1 MKLVFDLSKS
11 LDKTKLV
18 QVQRTVQGKHG
29 QYQRMQWV
37 KPSDV
42 KDTDVVVGGA
52 AASTKDAPTVSPY
65 KLSYYINIPE
75 FKEKYAKAL
84 GIPSD
89 ALKLGGRTRD
99 SVDKDCVTFQ
109 IYDDRKHHGAHSTP
123 QTGYDLGEIV
133 VNTKNKTIQVRKPAF
148 GDVSYATLE
157 KAKKAI
163 DDSRVGK
170 KEDAKSKTSK
180 AYNDEKPVNIDDFSF
195 KDYKNPDG
203 QNTSNRKTYRSA
215 MKDWAEQTEK
225 LYTRAIKNY
234 GGETTPEKQL
244 NIEFMNLN
252 RESSIRDLVGNS
264 SEDELKRARDAI
276 YARQKKLTEMSKK
289 YTKWDSSKREWVE
302 NSSGDSKKDIKT
314 PDKAPDKAVG
324 KNWSETKTELGKM
337 GYKVDAIFSSQ
348 PPQPKE
354 KLTLYKDGKTYEAE
368 VTKYHN
374 GDYEIL
380 GSSIKEVKPQDDEPK
395 KDDSDKPKL
404 SDPTTPTNPSDIKV
418 GDYIYYEDNEGAGGI
433 KGVTQVK
440 EIKKVVVPKTGK
452 TLYVFNEHGRHDRVS
467 CVEGKTVKKY
477 DSKQDT
483 KTTDSGDSST
493 DSFKYKVGDK
503 IKFDSNF
510 RGVNPKI
517 GTGEIVSISNGVAT
531 KDDKNPSKVIKVKGD
546 NGNTFNIDENMIIE
560 DSDDK
565 KTDTKSTK
573 FSMTEFSGMKSD
585 RTKAIQY
592 LKDNGISWK
601 ETDNEGINWMRACMA
616 ASRAE
621 NPAQG
626 ATKKDSASK
635 SSSDMKASGK
645 STEEAKKAVKDLLS
659 ANNNDRAKVMQ
670 IAKASGVT
678 WKESDNDGI
687 NWMRASLAIQKHHE
701 SGKTISIS
709 DSDDKKDDTKTDDKP
724 SAKKVS
730 ISDLK
735 RPASNNSSTNLVAG
749 DYKITV
755 HKFRNV
761 GANAKQHPSFYH
773 ISVEKDGDNVFR
785 TDKTDWSDIKYHAQR
800 YIDAA
805 SSSDSKSDRD
815 SDSTSGV
822 KQLKPAN
829 ISTRDEFDIHSKVRK
844 GELSKTPIGD
854 SDKEMIKNIVP
865 NYKSVLKES
874 DTKCV
879 AYSKNREYRFTKLS
893 DSHFKCEVYEISNK
907 KDTSRPIKTS
917 WYETK

>member
-42 KDTDVVVGGA
+42 KDTDKVVGGQDSMEISEKNFPVGSKIYYKGEEATVQRVGKEFSGGGMGIVVRFSKGGTGTIGKSDMKNVSKTPPTKSSNHAPFADASSQPPSASEYGKFMSDANKKLNKDDGYKVVHNNIDYVGYSMTTPSGNKVKIYKDHSGDGYTA
-52 AASTKDAPTVSPY
+52 AISNGKGGYIHPKDDSG
-65 KLSYYINIPE
+65 KYIH
-75 FKEKYAKAL
+75 FKNPDEVKKWIDENTEYGNKKKSKDSVKTDKVPDKAL
-84 GIPSD
+84 GKTWSD
-89 ALKLGGRTRD
+89 
-99 SVDKDCVTFQ
+99 
-109 IYDDRKHHGAHSTP
+109 
-123 QTGYDLGEIV
+123 
-133 VNTKNKTIQVRKPAF
+133 
-148 GDVSYATLE
+148 
-157 KAKKAI
+157 
-163 DDSRVGK
+163 
-170 KEDAKSKTSK
+170 
-180 AYNDEKPVNIDDFSF
+180 
-195 KDYKNPDG
+195 
-203 QNTSNRKTYRSA
+203 
-215 MKDWAEQTEK
+215 
-225 LYTRAIKNY
+225 
-234 GGETTPEKQL
+234 
-244 NIEFMNLN
+244 
-252 RESSIRDLVGNS
+252 
-264 SEDELKRARDAI
+264 
-276 YARQKKLTEMSKK
+276 
-289 YTKWDSSKREWVE
+289 
-302 NSSGDSKKDIKT
+302 
-314 PDKAPDKAVG
+314 
-324 KNWSETKTELGKM
+324 TKTELGKM
-337 GYKVDAIFSSQ
+337 GYKVDSIFSSQ

-354 KLTLYKDGKTYEAE
+354 KLILYKDGKEYEAE

-380 GSSIKEVKPQDDEPK
+380 GSSIKEVKKDTDTK
-395 KDDSDKPKL
+395 KDESDKPKL
-404 SDPTTPTNPSDIKV
+404 TDPTTPTNPSDIKV

-440 EIKKVVVPKTGK
+440 EIKKVVIPKTGK
-452 TLYVFNEHGRHDRVS
+452 TMYVFNEHGRHDRVS
-467 CVEGKTVKKY
+467 CLEGKTVKKY
-477 DSKQDT
+477 DTKSKQDNT
-483 KTTDSGDSST
+483 NADSST
-493 DSFKYKVGDK
+493 QKTLTWSNKNDSYISSDGNFEVFKTRSGKWRLLDK
-503 IKFDSNF
+503 SKGETSLNGKGVDYDSLRLAKQDAEWSYAQRN
-510 RGVNPKI
+510 KSSS
-517 GTGEIVSISNGVAT
+517 SIQQ
-531 KDDKNPSKVIKVKGD
+531 
-546 NGNTFNIDENMIIE
+546 
-560 DSDDK
+560 DSDN
-565 KTDTKSTK
+565 KSGK
-573 FSMTEFSGMKSD
+573 FSMSEFTGMKSD

-635 SSSDMKASGK
+635 SSSDTKASGK

-701 SGKTISIS
+701 SGKTISAS
-709 DSDDKKDDTKTDDKP
+709 ASDDKKDDTKTDDKP

-735 RPASNNSSTNLVAG
+735 RPASNNTSTNLVAG
-749 DYKITV
+749 DYNISVTKL
-755 HKFRNV
+755 RNV
-761 GANAKQHPSFYH
+761 GANAKQHPSFYR
-773 ISVEKDGDNVFR
+773 IVVEKDGDRVFY
-785 TDKTDWSDIKYHAQR
+785 TDKTDWSDIKEHAKR
-800 YIDAA
+800 YIDSA
-805 SSSDSKSDRD
+805 SNSDSKSDRN

-865 NYKSVLKES
+865 NYKSILKES